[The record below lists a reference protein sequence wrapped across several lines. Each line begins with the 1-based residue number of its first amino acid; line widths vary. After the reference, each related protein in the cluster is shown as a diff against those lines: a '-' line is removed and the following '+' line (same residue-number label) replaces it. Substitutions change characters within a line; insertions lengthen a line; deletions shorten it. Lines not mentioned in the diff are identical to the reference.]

1 MNFENLRIRSF
12 CGVVRYRPST
22 PQWSARNRT
31 SHIVGI
37 ILSGA
42 AFHDFGYQRFTLSEN
57 CVYFL
62 NQKDDYDV
70 QLETESSTSFSIHFT
85 TFEPIDTDSFCVA
98 VSNPVEIISLLKKAD
113 QAYRTE
119 NELLCLS
126 YFYELCHKL
135 GQLRERLYFPKDSRI
150 HAAKEYIDQHF
161 TQNNCVADAIALS
174 KLSSRR
180 FTELFRMTYDLT
192 PNRYCVFRRIEYAK
206 TLLSTK
212 AICVTDAAKLCG
224 FSDVYYF
231 SKVFKRIAGVSPSHW
246 E

>member
-1 MNFENLRIRSF
+1 MHFGNLRVNKF
-12 CGVVRYRPST
+12 YGVVRYKPST
-22 PQWSARNRT
+22 AQWSARKRT

-42 AFHDFGYQRFTLSEN
+42 AFHDFGYQQFTLSEN

-85 TFEPIDTDSFCVA
+85 TLEPIDTDSFCVS
-98 VSNPVEIISLLKKAD
+98 VSNPVEIISLLKKAE
-113 QAYRTE
+113 QAHSTE

-126 YFYELCHKL
+126 YLYQLCHKL
-135 GQLRERLYFPKDSRI
+135 GQMRDRFYFPKDKRI

-161 TQNNCVADAIALS
+161 TQSTCVAQAIAQS
-174 KLSSRR
+174 QLSSRR

-192 PNRYCVFRRIEYAK
+192 PNRYCTYRKIEYAK

-231 SKVFKRIAGVSPSHW
+231 SKVFKSIAGVCPSQW